1 MVVSSAEPT
10 RRHPLRKIGTMILV
24 SGMCGVLVAGLL
36 LPIASLVGLTTRN
49 ISAGFQSLPLELDSE
64 PTPQRTTVLDR
75 NGNVLAYFY
84 KQNRVDVP
92 LSKVAPVMQQAIIA
106 IEDSRFYE
114 HGALDVRGTVRA
126 FINNA
131 AADGSTQGGSS
142 ITQQLVK
149 QILVTQAKTK
159 AEARAAV
166 ETTYARKLRELQ
178 YALAYEREY
187 SKRKILESY
196 LNIAYF
202 GDGAYG
208 IQEAAQHFFS
218 VDASELNLPQS
229 ALIAGLVKNP
239 TAYDPTRFPDE
250 ALKRRNTVIAR
261 MAELDIIGEKRA
273 EKLLGSGLGLSIN
286 PRPNG
291 CVSTK
296 APFFCLYVQNYLL
309 RRRRWATPRPNASA
323 R

>member
-1 MVVSSAEPT
+1 
-10 RRHPLRKIGTMILV
+10 MILV

-131 AADGSTQGGSS
+131 ADDGSTQGGSS

-178 YALAYEREY
+178 YALAYER
-187 SKRKILESY
+187 STPSGRSWR
-196 LNIAYF
+196 ATSTSPT
-202 GDGAYG
+202 
-208 IQEAAQHFFS
+208 S
-218 VDASELNLPQS
+218 VTA
-229 ALIAGLVKNP
+229 P
-239 TAYDPTRFPDE
+239 TASRRPLSTSSPSTR
-250 ALKRRNTVIAR
+250 ASSTCASRR
-261 MAELDIIGEKRA
+261 
-273 EKLLGSGLGLSIN
+273 
-286 PRPNG
+286 
-291 CVSTK
+291 
-296 APFFCLYVQNYLL
+296 
-309 RRRRWATPRPNASA
+309 
-323 R
+323 